1 MVLKLC
7 KLMKLGYRQLNFF
20 FFLITENIGYT
31 VRNLRGSSKGIPA
44 LMGVSA
50 SPLNKHN
57 VNDVFMEISC

>member
-7 KLMKLGYRQLNFF
+7 KLMKLGYRQYIF
-20 FFLITENIGYT
+20 FFLITEYIGYT